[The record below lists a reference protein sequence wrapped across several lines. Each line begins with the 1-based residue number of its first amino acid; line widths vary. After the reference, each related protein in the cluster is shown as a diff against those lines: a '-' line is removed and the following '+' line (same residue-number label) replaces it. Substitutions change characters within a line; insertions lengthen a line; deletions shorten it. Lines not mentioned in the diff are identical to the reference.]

1 MSRDSPALQLLAV
14 VVLVIGLGSR
24 AALADPSVASA
35 QGSSSPA
42 LDKDSASSDCPPGF
56 PGCRDSSA
64 SPESCRTDDDCSN
77 GQVCKDGRFCEDAK
91 EAPPA
96 QVPYK
101 RQWITVGFQAE
112 ALLLPTAQ
120 NACAGGTGYTCFAG
134 DRYYSALPLAGA
146 DDLVNGGVRLA
157 TARVLVGYDLAVAEN
172 VTLGARL
179 GYAFGGGPRRPASQS
194 FEPIHVEG
202 RASYWFGHDPL
213 GRLGLR
219 FFLDLA
225 AGMAEVDASIPVD
238 VYASQQAYQAGQS
251 QNYVAWKKTG
261 LGFAAF
267 GPGLMYA
274 LTPDSGIILEA
285 KAMQMF
291 PTAGT
296 GAALQLGYTIGL

>member
-1 MSRDSPALQLLAV
+1 
-14 VVLVIGLGSR
+14 
-24 AALADPSVASA
+24 
-35 QGSSSPA
+35 
-42 LDKDSASSDCPPGF
+42 
-56 PGCRDSSA
+56 
-64 SPESCRTDDDCSN
+64 
-77 GQVCKDGRFCEDAK
+77 
-91 EAPPA
+91 
-96 QVPYK
+96 
-101 RQWITVGFQAE
+101 
-112 ALLLPTAQ
+112 
-120 NACAGGTGYTCFAG
+120 
-134 DRYYSALPLAGA
+134 
-146 DDLVNGGVRLA
+146 
-157 TARVLVGYDLAVAEN
+157 VAEN
-172 VTLGARL
+172 MTIGARL

-213 GRLGLR
+213 GRLGFR

-267 GPGLMYA
+267 GPALMYA
-274 LTPDSGIILEA
+274 LTPDSGIILEV

-296 GAALQLGYTIGL
+296 GAALQIGYAIGL